1 MRKVFLHIFLTRAIF
16 AGLLLIPHP
25 AKAADGDP
33 VRGFVS
39 VEAFEL
45 RLSALLR
52 PRAYKEVWRIERD
65 VIASA
70 EREQILANVMTLL
83 NSGVIVRSGEEILK
97 FSQSQVRFVTPDIE
111 RGYVSDDRDEIPLN
125 EALIGISFSTVAS
138 DVQDL
143 AIEWLWFPPGQARV
157 VVEITGGKKPSARYA
172 TPQEKTIIWK
182 SEGGL
187 SLPALMAVPIVER
200 VSRNYL
206 PYLLYG
212 GVGILVFA
220 GLVVIMRKSET
231 PGWIGWM
238 LVVGIALLV
247 ASFRTSGNFASIP
260 DNENAGELSY
270 RLLRNTYHAFDY
282 RDDSR
287 IYDTLE
293 KSVSGSLLE
302 KVYLEI
308 MNSLELESQGGPRVK
323 VKDLALRK
331 CEVVSSN
338 KKTARFRVKA
348 EWITVGEVTHW
359 GHTHERTNRYEAMID
374 IRAFGNK
381 WKIAGME
388 LLNEERLLQKVSRT
402 INPAD

>member
-1 MRKVFLHIFLTRAIF
+1 VRKVFLHIFFTRAIF
-16 AGLLLIPHP
+16 VGLFLIPHP

-52 PRAYKEVWRIERD
+52 PHVYKDVWRIERD

-70 EREQILANVMTLL
+70 ERDQILANVMTLL
-83 NSGVIVRSGEEILK
+83 NSGVIVRSGEEVLK

-111 RGYVSDDRDEIPLN
+111 RGYVSDDRDEIPLK
-125 EALIGISFSTVAS
+125 EALIGISFSTVVS

-143 AIEWLWFPPGQARV
+143 AIEWLWFPPGQSRV

-172 TPQEKTIIWK
+172 TPQEKIIKWK

-187 SLPALMAVPIVER
+187 SLPTLMAVPIVER

-231 PGWIGWM
+231 PGWIGWV

-247 ASFRTSGNFASIP
+247 ASFRTSGDFARIP
-260 DNENAGELSY
+260 DNEDAGELSY